1 MDERPR
7 GIWAASVTPVDE
19 TGAVDPVRLVA
30 HLRRLLARGCHGV
43 VLFGT
48 TGEAPSFTVDQRRR
62 ALDAVRAAGIPAERL
77 MVGVGCPARDDT
89 LALARHAR
97 DHGVRWL
104 LVMPPFF
111 FKRVEDEGVYRAF
124 AEVLDGLDADAR
136 LLLYHFPQLSG
147 VPVGFAVIERLL
159 ARDPARVVGIKDSS
173 GDLDHTLALIR
184 TFRGLA
190 VFSGNDAHLLDNLR
204 AGGAGAITAGHNLA
218 ADWAREVWAAFRDGD
233 EDRAARWM
241 ERVRA
246 VRHVLER
253 HPMIPALKAVLADGL
268 GDPAWATVRPPLV
281 ALDGTRARSLLEE
294 LDAVGYVFEPGDFT
308 AVAD

>member
-1 MDERPR
+1 MDERPH

-19 TGAVDPVRLVA
+19 RGDVDVLRLVT
-30 HLRRLLARGCHGV
+30 HLRRLLARGCHGA

-62 ALDAVRAAGIPAERL
+62 ALDAVREAGIPAERL

-97 DHGVRWL
+97 AHGVRWL
-104 LVMPPFF
+104 LVMPPHF
-111 FKRVEDEGVYRAF
+111 FKGVADEGLYRAV
-124 AEVLDGLDADAR
+124 AEVLDGLDAEAR

-147 VPVGFAVIERLL
+147 VPIPFPVIERLL

-173 GDLDHTLALIR
+173 GDLRHTLALIR
-184 TFRGLA
+184 TFPGLA
-190 VFSGNDAHLLDNLR
+190 VFSGNDAHLLDVLR

-218 ADWAREVWAAFRDGD
+218 ADRAREVWDAFRAGD
-233 EDRAARWM
+233 ATRA
-241 ERVRA
+241 ERAMAGLAA
-246 VRHVLER
+246 VRRVLEG

-268 GDPAWATVRPPLV
+268 GDPVWAAVRPPLV
-281 ALDGTRARSLLEE
+281 ALDGTRARGLLEE
-294 LDAVGYVFEPGDFT
+294 LAAVGYVFEPGDFT